1 MRRRGPSGE
10 LDGDVAIVFEIA
22 REVHGGHAALSELAF
37 DAVAVGERSD
47 QARSVIAHTPKWR
60 LGRWSASSPY
70 VNTDSAVRAPTL
82 SLGSRRRL
90 SLITRRLWTD
100 IMISDFRSGVEGY
113 AASAPQ
119 FFPAM
124 RTMTSNA

>member
-22 REVHGGHAALSELAF
+22 RTVHDGHAALSELAF

-47 QARSVIAHTPKWR
+47 QAGSVIAHTPKWR

-82 SLGSRRRL
+82 SLGVRHRL

-100 IMISDFRSGVEGY
+100 IMISDFRLGVEGF
-113 AASAPQ
+113 ATSALKS
-119 FFPAM
+119 FPLEE
-124 RTMTSNA
+124 RMTPNA